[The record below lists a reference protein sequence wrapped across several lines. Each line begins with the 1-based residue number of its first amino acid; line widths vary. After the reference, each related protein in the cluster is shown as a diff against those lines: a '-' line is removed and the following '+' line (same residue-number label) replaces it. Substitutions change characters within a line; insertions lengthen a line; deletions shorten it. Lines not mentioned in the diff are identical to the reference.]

1 MLVLSHSMK
10 TKQQLLPEGK
20 TMLRRCVTLWLLFL
34 LICTGTQAQ
43 TPLPATRVIN
53 SSGGHTASDGLR
65 LEMDANGRIQVFRNG
80 KTDSYVANGE
90 KGYGDYI
97 RVKHST
103 SPMTDLQSLDTT
115 VCYISPVIGNGTP
128 ASPYRVFV
136 FNKIYD
142 KKVQTGPDLELP
154 IYITR
159 AYTYIAPN
167 KYFTVDYSFNG
178 ANIGYDLMIYQE
190 ERLAMQQDPN
200 FAYDPGSDYQAGIP
214 GYCNMGFRKII
225 DVTTKTAQYVGAYHN
240 PANCGVSQPY
250 THAFISAEPT
260 GFISYTLPIQ
270 PDLPG
275 AYQGMTPLNT
285 YPYDNNI
292 TTPYFDGSDRMLCVQ
307 TALRNK
313 IANKTFGTRIAVGY
327 GDLNATPPAT
337 NPDYDAMYTA
347 IQGATSNN
355 STAVTVEF
363 AGDAGDN
370 EGNAG
375 NNHAPQSLKLKV
387 TGGVLTTPVYA
398 EMKVVAVAGEQHPAV
413 ENQDFTYEMGFIIP
427 AKDYTIASNQTVN
440 VTNVTIKGND
450 KLEYSR
456 KLTLQLQNISCNAQ
470 VKLGATQQATYTI
483 IDDEDRTLTI
493 NFTQTTVKEGD
504 PKLVGTIS
512 LPGAT
517 TVTEDTYVDLSVVS
531 GNTATPDL
539 DFTMDKKVLI
549 ANGTGSANI
558 EIVAKPDLI
567 LEASETFKIQGDANV
582 LGIAKTATGPVITI
596 ADDTRNH
603 DENITLGVTVTPAD
617 PDPAY
622 PALTFKE
629 GYNNGTF
636 RISLPPGV
644 STDIP
649 ITVTLAK
656 SGTATENTDYT
667 LTVPANVINGSTPIS
682 GTLSLTDD
690 GRIEGDETIV
700 LTATATDGSATA
712 FKMAAT
718 TITIKD
724 AQLPLP
730 SPAILHLSTNDIDEG
745 NATGANCW
753 IELPAGIVA
762 TDVALNFDISAAAAT
777 TAQAGSYSGL
787 PVSMTIPAGAKAS
800 VPQTITAAANLILED
815 DRALV
820 IHAAPAASTIPGI
833 TTGADVTLNIH
844 DKTDA
849 SGVSLTITPVT
860 SPLTEGQT
868 TPFTINMSGGYSSA
882 KNIKIALAANP
893 TGTEASATD
902 YTLVSEIELPA
913 YTTGTYTTPAN
924 VLTAAPDMVIEKDE
938 ALVITGTNVLYH
950 NITGATVTINDAT
963 RRNAANTKVTFT
975 VPQTTITENNS
986 TTITATL
993 PAGVT
998 TEIPINVDLSA
1009 ITGTATVDDY
1019 TLTGPLQFTAATPA
1033 PVATLNILK
1042 DDLVENQETLTITPA
1057 VTDAYSTSYSIDPV
1071 TLAFTIN
1078 DLEYPLLATN
1088 PIILSST
1095 PATIKEGDLTGA
1107 TLTATLPN
1115 GWKSAIPLTVQLV
1128 KNSSSTATDDRHTA
1142 ILNKQLIIQSTGTAS
1157 MQILA
1162 TDNDVLDD
1170 DADLIVDGNPGN
1182 PTLPVTSTT
1191 IHIADG
1197 TIDKPDARKIT
1208 LTASKTL
1215 IPEGEKLSV
1224 TVSRLYTS
1232 AKKVAVQLSVDPAS
1246 EASLAKN
1253 DYAIINTLLELD
1265 KTDKTHTFDV
1275 IQTNTDQILEK
1286 DESLKLI
1293 ATLAGYDVNNLD
1305 LQIQDLT
1312 RTVAANRVLTL
1323 TPYKTLHAKEGEDGS
1338 VHIALPAG
1346 VTTEVPISFTLAQ
1359 TNGTAEAGADYLLST
1374 AFSFNNANDTT
1385 IALKIQSDNLVE
1397 GPEKFE
1403 ITTTATDGISA
1414 YTANVFEVNI
1424 DDAQY
1429 PLTAPIKITRSLAAI
1444 DEGGAGAAIGVQLP
1458 NGWQAGIPIVV
1469 TINKDAASTADA
1481 IDYKPLSFPLTITIP
1496 KLATGAT
1503 HPVLLEAVKDLILE
1517 DDETVIFTG
1526 STGDV
1531 NMPVQGD
1538 TVVILDRTHDDPAT
1552 GYIHIIPVT
1561 PGTAVKE
1568 GDTYTAKVSLA
1579 PGVTSSK
1586 PITVSLYAGAGTQA
1600 KTTDYSGLPSQVTI
1614 PALQP
1619 DVNFSVKAE
1628 SDNIIEKDELLQ
1640 LVAAPKNMNG
1650 MKGDTINLII
1660 QDVTRLDPNNL
1671 KVQVKVDSTILHEG
1685 STSAVT
1691 VGFVNSLISS
1701 DEDITINI
1709 NRDAASTADDADYSG
1724 VPAAVT
1730 LPALTNNKVY
1740 TLQMINDNVLEGDE
1754 TLQLSAQLVTTGY
1767 TLIQPAAVLIPE
1779 TGDMSVHLVKDKD
1792 AAEPAT
1798 NGGYIIKLPGTSTAA
1813 ADVKV
1818 VFYVSSIA
1826 GTTNIAPIQTAATI
1840 LTGQNSVSVPVIVI
1854 DNRVIE
1860 GDEQVKAALMLAQ
1873 MKRFNKNIGFDV
1885 NDLDTVRLTV
1895 FDDESYATGP
1905 KATAREMM
1913 VEKTADASEPAT
1925 PGYFRVHFTD
1935 AQLTAVKDVTVTY
1948 QVSGNAA
1955 PDARYHKLSGT
1966 TVIQAGKN
1974 YADIQ
1979 VDPIDNTIVEGDE
1992 NVQVQLKTVAGN
2004 IPGVT
2009 WPLSAQSQADV
2020 LIHDNDTLV
2029 VSVINDGLPVDEGK
2043 PVTFSIR
2050 AVNTAARDLPVRFQ
2064 VEQDAAR
2071 SFTAAGAT
2079 VNGNTIT
2086 VVLPARSTSQ
2096 DFTLTAV
2103 DNDTNDD
2110 DGFLKASIL
2119 PYVSGSGTPIYKAGA
2134 NASAQTIIHDND
2146 PLTLAFAADKFSVK
2160 EGNKGENTP
2169 LKFVVKMNRRSSR
2182 DITINYDFE
2191 ESTEGVSY
2199 PYLDFKATPGV
2210 DFDNTIKQAKI
2221 PAFQTEGAVVVNII
2235 GDDAF
2240 EQNETFIVKMQTV
2253 SVASGQN
2260 TPVMGDPVKATGV
2273 ILNDDPMC
2281 KTCDTDGDGL
2291 TDEQEDINGNGDPF
2305 DDDTDGDGIPN
2316 FLDLDSDGDGVP
2328 DSVSRFHLD
2337 NNRKIDYLD
2346 GRDGKIKV
2354 HPAISPNNDG
2364 QGNDLMYIQNIEK
2377 FPKNEVVVFNRWG
2390 GTVYKTSNYDNK
2402 SNSFKGKSNTGG
2414 QSGADVPDGSYFYQ
2428 IQIWVDGKVER
2439 YTGFIVIK
2447 R

>member
-20 TMLRRCVTLWLLFL
+20 TMLRRCVTLLFLFL
-34 LICTGTQAQ
+34 LICTGIQAQ
-43 TPLPATRVIN
+43 SPLPATRVIN
-53 SSGGHTASDGLR
+53 STGGNTASDGLR
-65 LEMDANGRIQVFRNG
+65 LEMDATGRIQVFRNG
-80 KTDSYVANGE
+80 KTDSYVANGQ

-115 VCYISPVIGNGTP
+115 VCYISPVIGNGSA

-142 KKVQTGPDLELP
+142 KKPTGGTDNEAL
-154 IYITR
+154 IYVTR
-159 AYTYIAPN
+159 LYTYIAPN

-190 ERLAMQQDPN
+190 ERLAMQQNPG
-200 FAYDPGSDYQAGIP
+200 FVYDPGDDYQAGIP

-240 PANCGVSQPY
+240 PANCGESQPY
-250 THAFISAEPT
+250 THAFISAEST
-260 GFISYTLPIQ
+260 GFISYTLPNR

-275 AYQGMTPLNT
+275 AYQGSSPLNT
-285 YPYDNNI
+285 YPYDWNV
-292 TTPYFDGSDRMLCVQ
+292 TTPYADASDRMLCVQ

-313 IANKTFGTRIAVGY
+313 LANKTFGTRIAVGY
-327 GDLNATPPAT
+327 GDLNATPPT
-337 NPDYDAMYTA
+337 SYPDYDAMSTA
-347 IQGATSNN
+347 VQGLTSNN
-355 STAVTVEF
+355 NTAVTVEF
-363 AGDAGDN
+363 AGDASDN

-387 TGGVLTTPVYA
+387 TGGKLDVPVYA
-398 EMKVVAVAGEQHPAV
+398 EMKVVAVPGEQHPAV

-427 AKDYTIASNQTVN
+427 AKDYTIAANQIVS

-456 KLTLQLQNISCNAQ
+456 KLTLQLQNIACNALVQ
-470 VKLGATQQATYTI
+470 LGTNKQATYTI

-512 LPGAT
+512 LPGTT

-558 EIVAKPDLI
+558 EITAKPDLV

-596 ADDTRNH
+596 TDDTRNH

-617 PDPAY
+617 PAY

-629 GYNNGTF
+629 GYTNG
-636 RISLPPGV
+636 IVNVSLPTGV
-644 STDIP
+644 TTDIP

-656 SGTATENTDYT
+656 GGTATDNTDYN
-667 LTVPANVINGSTPIS
+667 LTIPANTINGSTPVS
-682 GTLSLTDD
+682 GTLNLIDD

-700 LTATATDGSATA
+700 LTGTVTDGSATA
-712 FKMAAT
+712 FKLTPA

-724 AQLPLP
+724 AQLPLTA
-730 SPAILHLSTNDIDEG
+730 PAILRLSTNDIDEG

-762 TDVALNFDISAAAAT
+762 TDIALNFDISTAAGT
-777 TAQAGSYSGL
+777 TAQAGSYTGL
-787 PVSMTIPAGAKAS
+787 PGSMTIPAGAKAS
-800 VPQTITAAANLILED
+800 VPQTITAAANLVLED
-815 DRALV
+815 DRTLV
-820 IHAAPAASTIPGI
+820 IHAAPAATSIPGI

-849 SGVSLTITPVT
+849 SGVTLAIAPVT
-860 SPLTEGQT
+860 TPLTEGQA
-868 TPFTINMSGGYSSA
+868 TPFTITMSGGYSSA

-893 TGTEASATD
+893 TGTEASASD

-913 YTTGTYTTPAN
+913 NTIGTYTTPAN
-924 VLTAAPDMVIEKDE
+924 VLTATPDMIIEKDE
-938 ALVITGTNVLYH
+938 ALVITGTNAIYH

-963 RRNAANTKVTFT
+963 RRNTANTKVTLA

-1019 TLTGPLQFTAATPA
+1019 TLTGPLQITAATPA

-1042 DDLVENQETLTITPA
+1042 DNLVENQETLTITPA
-1057 VTDAYSTSYSIDPV
+1057 VTDAYSTAYSIDPA

-1095 PATIKEGDLTGA
+1095 PATIKEGDPTGA

-1115 GWKSAIPLTVQLV
+1115 NWKSAIPLTVQLV
-1128 KNSSSTATDDRHTA
+1128 KNSGSTATDDRHTA

-1157 MQILA
+1157 MQVLA

-1182 PTLPVTSTT
+1182 TTLPVTSTT

-1232 AKKVAVQLSVDPAS
+1232 AKKVAVQLAIDPAS

-1253 DYAIINTLLELD
+1253 DYSMINTLLELD

-1275 IQTNTDQILEK
+1275 IQTNTDQVLEK

-1293 ATLAGYDVNNLD
+1293 ATLAGYTVNNLD

-1346 VTTEVPISFTLAQ
+1346 VTTEVPVSLTLAQ
-1359 TNGTAEAGADYLLST
+1359 TNGAAEAGADYLLSN

-1385 IALKIQSDNLVE
+1385 ISLKIQPDNLVE

-1403 ITTTATDGISA
+1403 ITTTATDGISP
-1414 YTANVFEVNI
+1414 YTANIFEVNI

-1429 PLTAPIKITRSLAAI
+1429 PLTAPIRITRSLAAI
-1444 DEGGAGAAIGVQLP
+1444 DEGGAGAAIGVELP
-1458 NGWQAGIPIVV
+1458 NGWQAGFPIVV

-1481 IDYKPLSFPLTITIP
+1481 IDYKPLPFPLTITIP

-1503 HPVLLEAVKDLILE
+1503 HPVLLEAVKDLVLE
-1517 DDETVIFTG
+1517 DDETVILTG
-1526 STGDV
+1526 TTGDV

-1586 PITVSLYAGAGTQA
+1586 PITISLYAGAGTQA
-1600 KTTDYSGLPSQVTI
+1600 KTTDYSGLPSQVVI

-1619 DVNFSVKAE
+1619 DVNFSVHAE
-1628 SDNIIEKDELLQ
+1628 TDNIIEKDELLQ
-1640 LVAAPKNMNG
+1640 LVASPKNMNG
-1650 MKGDTINLII
+1650 MKGDTLNLII

-1671 KVQVKVDSTILHEG
+1671 KVQVKIDSTVLHEG
-1685 STSAVT
+1685 STSAVK

-1701 DEDITINI
+1701 EEDITINI
-1709 NRDAASTADDADYSG
+1709 TRDAASTADDADYSG
-1724 VPAAVT
+1724 VPSSVT
-1730 LPALTNNKVY
+1730 LPALSNNKVY

-1754 TLQLSAQLVTTGY
+1754 TLQLTAQLVTPGY
-1767 TLIQPAAVLIPE
+1767 TLIQPAPVLIPE

-1798 NGGYIIKLPGTSTAA
+1798 NGAYIIKLPGTATAA

-1826 GTTNIAPIQTAATI
+1826 GTTNIAPIQTSATI
-1840 LTGQNSVSVPVIVI
+1840 PTGQNSVSVPVNVI
-1854 DNRVIE
+1854 DNLVIE
-1860 GDEQVKAALMLAQ
+1860 GDEEVKAALMLAQ

-1885 NDLDTVRLTV
+1885 NDLDTARMTV

-1913 VEKTADASEPAT
+1913 AEKTADASEPNT
-1925 PGYFRVHFTD
+1925 SGYFRIHFTD
-1935 AQLTAVKDVTVTY
+1935 TNVSAVKDVTVTY

-1955 PDARYHKLSGT
+1955 PDVRYRKLSGT
-1966 TVIQAGKN
+1966 VVIPAGKN
-1974 YADIQ
+1974 YADIL

-1992 NVQVQLKTVAGN
+1992 NVQIQLKTITGN

-2009 WPLSAQSQADV
+2009 WPLSAKSQADV

-2029 VSVINDGLPVDEGK
+2029 VSIINDGLPVDEGK
-2043 PVTFSIR
+2043 PVTFSIH

-2086 VVLPARSTSQ
+2086 VVLPAHSTSQ
-2096 DFTLTAV
+2096 DFNLTAV

-2110 DGFLKASIL
+2110 DGFLKTTIL

-2134 NASAQTIIHDND
+2134 NASAQTVIHDND

-2169 LKFVVKMNRRSSR
+2169 LRFVVKMNRRSSR

-2240 EQNETFIVKMQTV
+2240 EQNETFIVKMQTIA
-2253 SVASGQN
+2253 VASGQN
-2260 TPVMGDPVKATGV
+2260 TPVLGDPVKATGV

-2328 DSVSRFHLD
+2328 DAVSRFHLD